1 MHLLLGHARLAE
13 HKDWRQGEQ
22 AGLARPQLKNQL
34 DQKSRG
40 GCFFFFKTTDRHS
53 DTQITPC
60 ETATCDFCISGFM
73 QMEQTR
79 YSMLSFSGSGKQMFE
94 VW

>member
-1 MHLLLGHARLAE
+1 MHQLLGHARLAE

-22 AGLARPQLKNQL
+22 AGPARPQLT
-34 DQKSRG
+34 KSAG
-40 GCFFFFKTTDRHS
+40 SEVKGHS
-53 DTQITPC
+53 DIQITPC
-60 ETATCDFCISGFM
+60 ETATCDFCIAGFM